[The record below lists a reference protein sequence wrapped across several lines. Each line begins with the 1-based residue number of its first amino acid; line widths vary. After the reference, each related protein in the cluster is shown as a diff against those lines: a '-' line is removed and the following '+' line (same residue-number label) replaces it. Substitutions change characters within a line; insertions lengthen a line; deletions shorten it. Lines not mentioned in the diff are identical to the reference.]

1 MLSARAETILKTIIG
16 QYITKAVPVPSQNIT
31 HDSGLDVSP
40 ATIRNEMAH
49 LEQEG
54 YIIRPHT
61 SAGSVPSDKGY
72 RYYVD
77 SLADIRLPVSQQRLI
92 SHLFHQVETKFEV
105 WLSLTATL
113 LAQLAQNMAVVAMP
127 KSTSSRFKHLEVVAL
142 QESTALVILVLHGAK
157 VKQQLI
163 TFNRKV
169 TQEELGIMS
178 IKLNAA
184 YSELTSSQI
193 QVKDIELSDM
203 EQQLTDCASK
213 TMQDED
219 EDEDESK
226 GPYFDG
232 LHFIFSQPEFTQN
245 RQMLNLVELT
255 EQRNLLKIILP
266 EEQTR
271 QKVQVIIGKENKEEA
286 VQDYSVVISRYGLPD
301 EALGKIAIVGPTRM
315 PYARSIASIDYLS
328 SMLSTLIA
336 RLYGKEAPPE
346 ATHKDTEN

>member
-1 MLSARAETILKTIIG
+1 
-16 QYITKAVPVPSQNIT
+16 
-31 HDSGLDVSP
+31 
-40 ATIRNEMAH
+40 MAH

-61 SAGSVPSDKGY
+61 SAGSIPSDKGY

-77 SLADIRLPVSQQRLI
+77 SLADIRLPATQQRLI

-113 LAQLAQNMAVVAMP
+113 LAHLAQNMAVVAMP
-127 KSTSSRFKHLEVVAL
+127 KSTNCKFKHLEVVAL
-142 QESTALVILVLHGAK
+142 QESTALVILVLHGAR

-163 TFNRKV
+163 TFNRTV
-169 TQEELGIMS
+169 TQAELGTTT

-184 YSELTSSQI
+184 YSALTGPQI
-193 QVKDIELSDM
+193 QAKDIELSAM
-203 EQQLTDCASK
+203 EQQLTDCVLK

-219 EDEDESK
+219 EDEYE

-232 LHFIFSQPEFTQN
+232 LHFMFSQPEFIQN
-245 RQMLNLVELT
+245 RQIQNLVELT
-255 EQRNLLKIILP
+255 EQRNLLRIILP
-266 EEQTR
+266 EKQSSQR
-271 QKVQVIIGKENKEEA
+271 VQVIIGKENKEEA
-286 VQDYSVVISRYGLPD
+286 VQGYSVVISRYGLPD

-315 PYARSIASIDYLS
+315 PYARSIAAIDYLS
-328 SMLSTLIA
+328 SMLSALIA

-346 ATHKDTEN
+346 ATHKDMEN